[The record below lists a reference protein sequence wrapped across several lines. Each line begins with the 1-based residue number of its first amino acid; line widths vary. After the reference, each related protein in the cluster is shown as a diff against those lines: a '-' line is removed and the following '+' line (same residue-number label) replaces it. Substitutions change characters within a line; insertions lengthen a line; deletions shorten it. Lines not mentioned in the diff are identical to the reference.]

1 MEDIPI
7 REQQIQNL
15 KNGQNVVISMP
26 QLTEF
31 RVGEFEARRT
41 SVKYRATKTEPKES
55 LKYDHLNAQLTE
67 SLAGA
72 FEAGR
77 TRSENP
83 GEWSET

>member
-41 SVKYRATKTEPKES
+41 SSQIQSHKNRA
-55 LKYDHLNAQLTE
+55 
-67 SLAGA
+67 
-72 FEAGR
+72 
-77 TRSENP
+77 
-83 GEWSET
+83 